1 MNLELL
7 PGDYAVWRL
16 APGSPIPVVPRAP
29 GEVVAVTAS
38 DDEISVMGPG
48 RLAPQKVPAE
58 HVLTFVNLQLLLRTL
73 TPARWTLLERL
84 RADGPLTVNELARRL
99 GRDYKNVHGDVKR
112 LAELSL
118 IERRKDA
125 LVSVAWDVV
134 RAEMRL
140 AA

>member
-1 MNLELL
+1 MQEAKLKK
-7 PGDYAVWRL
+7 AIKVKV
-16 APGSPIPVVPRAP
+16 GSAAKALDRFEAAWERAER
-29 GEVVAVTAS
+29 GERAT
-38 DDEISVMGPG
+38 P
-48 RLAPQKVPAE
+48 E
-58 HVLTFVNLQLLLRTL
+58 HVLTFANLQLLLRTL

-84 RADGPLTVNELARRL
+84 RAEGPLSVNELARRL
-99 GRDYKNVHGDVKR
+99 QRDYKNVHGDVKR
-112 LAELSL
+112 LVELSL

>member
-1 MNLELL
+1 MKRTLK
-7 PGDYAVWRL
+7 VRV
-16 APGSPIPVVPRAP
+16 GSVASALDRFEETLRKTIR
-29 GEVVAVTAS
+29 GEKA
-38 DDEISVMGPG
+38 
-48 RLAPQKVPAE
+48 PAE
-58 HVLTFVNLQLLLRTL
+58 HVLNFVNLQLLLRTL

-84 RADGPLTVNELARRL
+84 RADGPLSVNELARRL
-99 GRDYKNVHGDVKR
+99 ERDYKNVHGDVKR
-112 LAELSL
+112 LAELGL